1 MAPETFSLPNPG
13 YLSSGSNRPLF
24 ARWRLFSQSWIGRKF
39 CRWIVGVFGR
49 AGTVFFRGVGALG
62 VLAWWGRRWRCCRS
76 CRSFCWFRMDGLLR
90 CLSRWSHSH
99 HHRLNRLQRP
109 FPFPPKTCPSL
120 YLTHWLGIHSTR
132 WWRRSV
138 MVGMSS
144 LDRHP
149 ALCPFECAPLTQ

>member
-1 MAPETFSLPNPG
+1 
-13 YLSSGSNRPLF
+13 
-24 ARWRLFSQSWIGRKF
+24 
-39 CRWIVGVFGR
+39 
-49 AGTVFFRGVGALG
+49 
-62 VLAWWGRRWRCCRS
+62 VLAWWGRRWRCCRW

-99 HHRLNRLQRP
+99 HHRLIRHQRP

-120 YLTHWLGIHSTR
+120 YLTHWSGIRSTR

-149 ALCPFECAPLTQ
+149 ALCPFECAPLTQQSSAVWPCQSSFWWRICCLWLRAPSNVDLTSWPAGPLYWWTLEGAIRRV